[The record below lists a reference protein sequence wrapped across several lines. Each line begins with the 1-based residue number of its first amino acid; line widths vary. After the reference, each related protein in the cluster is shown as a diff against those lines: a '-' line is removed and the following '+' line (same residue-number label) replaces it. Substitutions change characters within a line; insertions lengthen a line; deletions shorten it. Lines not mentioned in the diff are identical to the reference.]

1 MMQSDVI
8 NWSGAILL
16 SLLAHGLMFTGSGVR
31 VGAEKARLLQAP
43 LVTRL
48 SFSQPQKNPVAERPV
63 LEKPVLEKLR
73 PVKKQRVRRPEKIE
87 PEIKAKP
94 VQEKVAE
101 KKQTVKDAEAIEKIE
116 PVKQVAALEQ
126 VHGKPVS
133 HSSTAL
139 LQRERQ
145 QYLHKLLSH
154 IESHKFYPRAARR
167 RSIEGDVKVS
177 FMLCGDGHYEKLT
190 IDGGHTALVKAA
202 RQALEDS
209 MPLPAPPEDIEVP
222 EKIEFAMVY
231 SLAR

>member
-16 SLLAHGLMFTGSGVR
+16 SLLAHGLMFTGSGVQ
-31 VGAEKARLLQAP
+31 VGAEKATLLQAP
-43 LVTRL
+43 LITRL
-48 SFSQPQKNPVAERPV
+48 SFSQPLQKSVA
-63 LEKPVLEKLR
+63 EKPVLDEPR
-73 PVKKQRVRRPEKIE
+73 PVKKQRIRRPKKIE

-94 VQEKVAE
+94 VPAKVVKKKQPVKHAEPVEKV
-101 KKQTVKDAEAIEKIE
+101 E
-116 PVKQVAALEQ
+116 PVKRVAAREQ

-133 HSSTAL
+133 HSSAGL

-190 IDGGHTALVKAA
+190 IDGGHRALVKAA

-209 MPLPAPPEDIEVP
+209 RPLPAPPEDIRVP

-231 SLAR
+231 SLAH

>member
-8 NWSGAILL
+8 NWTGAILL
-16 SLLAHGLMFTGSGVR
+16 SLLAHGLLFTGSGAR
-31 VGAEKARLLQAP
+31 VGAEKATLLQAP

-48 SFSQPQKNPVAERPV
+48 SFSQPQKNLVA
-63 LEKPVLEKLR
+63 EKPVLDEPR
-73 PVKKQRVRRPEKIE
+73 PVKKQRVQRPEKTE
-87 PEIKAKP
+87 PVIKAKP
-94 VQEKVAE
+94 VQKKVVKKKQVVKHVEAVEKV
-101 KKQTVKDAEAIEKIE
+101 E

-133 HSSTAL
+133 HSSSGL

-167 RSIEGDVKVS
+167 RSIEGNVKVS
-177 FMLCGDGHYEKLT
+177 FVLCEDGHYEKLT
-190 IDGGHTALVKAA
+190 IDGVHTALVKAA

-209 MPLPAPPEDIEVP
+209 RPLPAPPEDIGVP

-231 SLAR
+231 SLTR